1 MRLYLDTNIVIFFL
15 LNRDEIQYDVLA
27 MISDYE
33 NLLLTSSICVEE
45 FIHLCQIGKL
55 EAKGKRT
62 VQADR
67 IIKMIEEA
75 GIEIVQANKKHLATL
90 ASLPLYGEHHDPNDR
105 LIIAQAIIDRIPLIS
120 SDHKFSLYKKNGLQ
134 WIYNKR

>member
-105 LIIAQAIIDRIPLIS
+105 LIIAQAITDRIPLIS